1 MDMIM
6 LHLVLRQI
14 RVGGGVGH
22 QRDPHG
28 EGGAGQRD
36 GHAAVG
42 GPHHPY
48 DGVMLEARVR
58 VLFLNQPFGVLQRL
72 DGLGR

>member
-1 MDMIM
+1 MIM
-6 LHLVLRQI
+6 LNLVLRQV
-14 RVGGGVGH
+14 RVGGGVWH
-22 QRDPHG
+22 QGKPHG
-28 EGGAGQRD
+28 EGGAGQGD

-48 DGVMLEARVR
+48 DGVMLEACVP
-58 VLFLNQPFGVLQRL
+58 VLILNQPFGVLQRL